1 MQDCFCLYRNEFMY
15 MGQSEIWANHDKVNI
30 LTFNILIYDHIHV
43 IYFGH
48 VHDAIYFEQ
57 FVK

>member
-1 MQDCFCLYRNEFMY
+1 MY